1 METIEIPF
9 EDGELSPEDGSD
21 KTQEGSE
28 YPEQEENEITNSSS
42 SNGNHSDHSERNVE
56 ENNNYPVVEGKVPE
70 AVRKLL
76 ANVEKRL
83 SCESNESDSD
93 ADRHRH
99 SDSESRSSHS
109 SRSSNSHRGRKSRRR
124 HKSRKGSKRKHR
136 SSSREN
142 RKRKRRDNSS
152 SRSRSKS
159 RSGSERRRYRS
170 SSTNSSS
177 SRATFEDFPVSK
189 YDEEEKPY
197 NCKAC
202 KRTFY
207 TIKELAEHDVR
218 AHDQQLDCAI
228 CEKKS
233 ISVAKLAAHF
243 VFRHPEKRVICACC
257 GEGFGKGSSEEA
269 SKSDWEDFRIHSYKE
284 IVKKKMYNISE
295 KYASKTQ
302 HGDAVALRG
311 VGLCPH
317 GPPAKCK
324 NFPTC
329 PGSKC
334 LYSHGL
340 CRYDTVCNKSTCP
353 FDHKNRPRTCMAC
366 VQDIKVGKT
375 G

>member
-9 EDGELSPEDGSD
+9 EDGELSAEDGSD

-42 SNGNHSDHSERNVE
+42 SNGNHSDHSEQNVE

-76 ANVEKRL
+76 ANVEKRI

-93 ADRHRH
+93 TDRHRH

-109 SRSSNSHRGRKSRRR
+109 SRSSSSNRGRKSRRR
-124 HKSRKGSKRKHR
+124 HKSRKESKRKHR

-142 RKRKRRDNSS
+142 RKR
-152 SRSRSKS
+152 
-159 RSGSERRRYRS
+159 
-170 SSTNSSS
+170 
-177 SRATFEDFPVSK
+177 VSK

-197 NCKAC
+197 NCKSC

-243 VFRHPEKRVICACC
+243 VFRHPEKRVICAYC
-257 GEGFGKGSSEEA
+257 GEGFGKGPSEEA
-269 SKSDWEDFRIHSYKE
+269 SKSDWEDFRMHSYKE
-284 IVKKKMYNISE
+284 VVKKKMYNISE

-340 CRYDTVCNKSTCP
+340 CRYDTVCNKQTCP